1 MRQTTFLMHP
11 VAPPSSLVMTS
22 DGHGGTL
29 INDVPERA
37 AVRPSLGDRLALRLR
52 FDTYNVNVVIISDT
66 DEEEVREMFLRLQN
80 GTLLKVQTGGAS
92 GSGDHRHRLFRVTIA
107 SIKPTAHDEG
117 LHRRLRQLRHQA
129 ASAAK

>member
-80 GTLLKVQTGGAS
+80 GTLIDQRPAVSVA
-92 GSGDHRHRLFRVTIA
+92 RHHEARWW
-107 SIKPTAHDEG
+107 G
-117 LHRRLRQLRHQA
+117 N
-129 ASAAK
+129 